1 MAPDFKILIMCVCV
15 CVLDSNIASLEAK
28 IPGHEMT

>member
-1 MAPDFKILIMCVCV
+1 MAPDFKILIMCV